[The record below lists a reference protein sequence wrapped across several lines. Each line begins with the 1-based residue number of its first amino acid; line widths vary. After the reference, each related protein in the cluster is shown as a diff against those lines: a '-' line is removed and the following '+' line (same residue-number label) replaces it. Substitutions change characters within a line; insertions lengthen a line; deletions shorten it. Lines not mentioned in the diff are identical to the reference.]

1 MFRSLCLTIVFWF
14 ILSTSHAV
22 ACVPVTSLS
31 LVAGG
36 PSVHISITD
45 QNCNVINPAPLPN
58 PTNIT
63 WSFVNSNA
71 FFTVVADA
79 TGFTFTGLQPLSAG
93 SATPTYNIGTLVLHG
108 APISISIVSNIT
120 SIQTVQQ

>member
-1 MFRSLCLTIVFWF
+1 MFRSSFYVAIFWF
-14 ILSTSHAV
+14 LLTTSNAV
-22 ACVPVTSLS
+22 ACVPITSLS

-36 PSVHISITD
+36 PSIHVSIAD

-79 TGFTFTGLQPLSAG
+79 TGFTFTGLQPLIAG
-93 SATPTYNIGTLVLHG
+93 SATPTLHG
-108 APISISIVSNIT
+108 ATISITIASNVT
-120 SIQTVQQ
+120 SIQSIQQ